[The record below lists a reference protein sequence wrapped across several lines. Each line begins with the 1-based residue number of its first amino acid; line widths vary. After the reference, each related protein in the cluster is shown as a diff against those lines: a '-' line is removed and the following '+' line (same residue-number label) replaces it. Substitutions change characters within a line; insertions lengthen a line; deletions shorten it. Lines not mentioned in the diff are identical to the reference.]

1 MVNLLNNFKDLT
13 KIILIILSESDF
25 LINIFHLINSNLWII
40 LSCEI
45 LIISLTVL
53 MASRVSP
60 QIFKG
65 LKGIAIITIIGRAV
79 YEGNKECKAQGTN
92 EGNNTDTDKYSES
105 DLKIKMTRSTYKS
118 NEK

>member
-13 KIILIILSESDF
+13 KILLIILSDF
-25 LINIFHLINSNLWII
+25 LTNIFHFINSNLWII

-53 MASRVSP
+53 MANRVSP
-60 QIFKG
+60 KIFKG